1 MDKYKQNKNRKL
13 IVRMTD
19 NEHDCYKHYCDNNGY
34 TMSKRLRLLIEKDI
48 EGKLKIND

>member
-1 MDKYKQNKNRKL
+1 MDKYKQNKDRKL

-19 NEHDCYKHYCDNNGY
+19 NEHTQYKDYCDNNGY

-48 EGKLKIND
+48 EGKLLIK